1 MSFFIHSG
9 SISRCGFSVEAPTD
23 REFRLSQDAEHG
35 MVLPAMVVTS
45 TNSTSNAAGVD
56 RPALWRILMAF
67 GIVYV
72 GYGLN
77 FLAVKIG
84 VESMPAFLFAAS
96 HIFCAGVILIVWQSC
111 TRGRALLPIAGLQR
125 AAVGAFF
132 LFVGGVG
139 LVTQG
144 EKLGVPSGVAAI
156 IKASVPLWVAVLEAL
171 RPRGER
177 VSLLMSGGLLLGAA
191 GVVAI
196 VLPRLTAGSADSMP
210 TGVLLLV
217 LSAFLFAIGSI
228 FVRHS
233 PPSDSPVTG
242 AAWMMIFG
250 GVLLTALGL
259 SLGEASQIQAGDFT
273 SRMLGAFAF
282 LLFAHSLAA
291 FTAMNWLLRHLP
303 ASVVTTKF
311 YVSPAVAL
319 LAGSLVL
326 GEKITLPVIASLSL
340 ILVGVGV
347 VLWGASRKKG
357 APPLRPNDAEELDT

>member
-1 MSFFIHSG
+1 M
-9 SISRCGFSVEAPTD
+9 A
-23 REFRLSQDAEHG
+23 
-35 MVLPAMVVTS
+35 AMIVPVTK
-45 TNSTSNAAGVD
+45 STSNAIRVD
-56 RPALWRILMAF
+56 LPPLWRIMTAF

-84 VESMPAFLFAAS
+84 VETLPAFLFAAS
-96 HIFCAGVILIVWQSC
+96 HIFCAGLLLMTWQHF
-111 TRGRALLPIAGLQR
+111 TQGRVLLPIAGLRR

-139 LVTQG
+139 LVTEG

-171 RPRGER
+171 RPKGER
-177 VSLLMSGGLLLGAA
+177 VSPLMATGLLLGGS
-191 GVVAI
+191 GVAVL
-196 VLPRLTAGSADSMP
+196 VLPRLASGGSAGSMP
-210 TGVLLLV
+210 EGILLLM

-228 FVRHS
+228 FVRHK
-233 PPSDSPVTG
+233 PPSNSPVEG

-250 GVLLTALGL
+250 GLLLAILGL
-259 SLGEASQIQAGDFT
+259 AFGEAGQIQADDFT
-273 SRMLGAFAF
+273 SRTLGAFAF
-282 LLFAHSLAA
+282 LLLVHSLAA

-319 LAGSLVL
+319 VAGSIAL
-326 GEKITLPVIASLSL
+326 GEKITLPVVASLSL
-340 ILVGVGV
+340 ILIGVGV
-347 VLWGASRKKG
+347 VLWGAARRKNE
-357 APPLRPNDAEELDT
+357 PPLRADDAGEIET

>member
-1 MSFFIHSG
+1 MI
-9 SISRCGFSVEAPTD
+9 VP
-23 REFRLSQDAEHG
+23 
-35 MVLPAMVVTS
+35 VTK
-45 TNSTSNAAGVD
+45 STSYASRAD
-56 RPALWRILMAF
+56 FPALWRIVTAF

-84 VESMPAFLFAAS
+84 VETLPAFLFAAS
-96 HIFCAGVILIVWQSC
+96 HIFCAGLLLMTWQHF
-111 TRGRALLPIAGLQR
+111 TQARVLLPIAGLRR

-139 LVTQG
+139 LVTEG

-177 VSLLMSGGLLLGAA
+177 VSLLMAAGLLLGGL
-191 GVVAI
+191 GVAVL
-196 VLPRLTAGSADSMP
+196 VLPRLAAGGSAGSMP
-210 TGVLLLV
+210 EGILLLV

-228 FVRHS
+228 FVRHK
-233 PPSDSPVTG
+233 PPSDSPVEG

-250 GVLLTALGL
+250 GLLLATLGL
-259 SLGEASQIQAGDFT
+259 ALGEAGQIQADDFT
-273 SRMLGAFAF
+273 SRTLGAFAF
-282 LLFAHSLAA
+282 LLLVHSLAA
-291 FTAMNWLLRHLP
+291 FTALNWLLRHLP

-319 LAGSLVL
+319 VAGSIVL
-326 GEKITLPVIASLSL
+326 GEKITLPVLASLSFIL
-340 ILVGVGV
+340 IGVAV
-347 VLWGASRKKG
+347 VFWGAARRKSQ
-357 APPLRPNDAEELDT
+357 PPLRADDAGEVEA